1 MLCQC
6 IQGRASEDEAMRG
19 YYYYYISS
27 LSVVKRIVLPV
38 PAADSSSAESSE
50 DRRGAKTNCFSRK
63 SFLCRLLVLV
73 VRVKDKLWEMIRG
86 PFFNSCPPKK
96 KENGAKIKV

>member
-1 MLCQC
+1 
-6 IQGRASEDEAMRG
+6 MRG

-38 PAADSSSAESSE
+38 PAAASSSAESSE

-73 VRVKDKLWEMIRG
+73 VRVKDKLWEMIRVYHYTKG
-86 PFFNSCPPKK
+86 LL
-96 KENGAKIKV
+96 GAKRRRLKSHVNESEKVL